1 MGSISIR
8 DDELGAAFELDERF
22 VDAGFGRDEELP
34 SSHLIASEP
43 HQGRIA
49 ALAVVTVRADL
60 LQPEAW
66 LARQVARARASFAQW
81 SPEAHEMLVAPGPA
95 SLAGRPAVHVR
106 YRLLSRGAERAPA
119 PDAESAAL
127 PGAEGAALPG
137 ADGAPDAVSVPASL
151 VEHWT
156 VLVEER
162 RRLLVVEMMVQP
174 PAWWDDEREQL
185 ELPFRT
191 LELL

>member
-1 MGSISIR
+1 MGNLTVR
-8 DDELGAAFELDERF
+8 DEALGAAFDLDERF

-43 HQGRIA
+43 HEGRIA
-49 ALAVVTVRADL
+49 ALALVTVQAEPL
-60 LQPEAW
+60 APEEW
-66 LARQVARARASFAQW
+66 LAQHVARTRASFAEW
-81 SPEAHEMLVAPGPA
+81 SPDAHEMLVAPGPA

-119 PDAESAAL
+119 PDAEGAPL
-127 PGAEGAALPG
+127 PD
-137 ADGAPDAVSVPASL
+137 ADGAPDAGRAPDEGAVPASL

-156 VLVEER
+156 VHVEER

-174 PAWWDDEREQL
+174 PAWWDEERDQL

-191 LELL
+191 LELI